1 MPEKIII
8 IRCLL
13 KQIIITYITIYSM
26 KPIKALRKGNLSASL
41 FFNQTPKGD
50 PYLQINLKRGY
61 KINGVWKNPN
71 ISFTIN
77 QASWILYAVQQLRDY
92 SFEVINANKKAF
104 SKYRDKKNGK

>member
-41 FFNQTPKGD
+41 FPNKTPKGRF
-50 PYLQINLKRGY
+50 YLTINISRG
-61 KINGVWKNPN
+61 WKGKDGRWRNPN
-71 ISFTIN
+71 ISVTLNQIAWVIHSLEKLRGYGFEIIN
-77 QASWILYAVQQLRDY
+77 
-92 SFEVINANKKAF
+92 
-104 SKYRDKKNGK
+104 KNP